1 MTDIDII
8 IIIIIDIC
16 RQWCF
21 PPSGFAA
28 TAGGRPSEPV
38 PFDDSSDVFICVCV
52 CVCVGVSVCRC
63 GCGCRCVCVCD
74 LAESA
79 AESDE
84 GLRWPSPV

>member
-1 MTDIDII
+1 
-8 IIIIIDIC
+8 
-16 RQWCF
+16 
-21 PPSGFAA
+21 
-28 TAGGRPSEPV
+28 V

-52 CVCVGVSVCRC
+52 SVCRC
-63 GCGCRCVCVCD
+63 VGVDVGVGVCVCD

>member
-8 IIIIIDIC
+8 IIIIDIC
-16 RQWCF
+16 RRWCF

-52 CVCVGVSVCRC
+52 SVCRC
-63 GCGCRCVCVCD
+63 VGVDVGVGVCVCD